1 MVDRFRLALA
11 QLNPT
16 VGAVEANLAQ
26 APGPPGD
33 GGAPT
38 APTSCCCPNSTLP
51 ATRPKTWC

>member
-26 APGPPGD
+26 ARDARATAAAD
-33 GGAPT
+33 GA
-38 APTSCCCPNSTLP
+38 CCPNFTLP
-51 ATRPKTWC
+51 DTRPRTWC